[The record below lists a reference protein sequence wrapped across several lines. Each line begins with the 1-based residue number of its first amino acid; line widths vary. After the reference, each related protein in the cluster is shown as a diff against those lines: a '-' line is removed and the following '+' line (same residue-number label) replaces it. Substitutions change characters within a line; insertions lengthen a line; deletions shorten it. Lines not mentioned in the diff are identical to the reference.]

1 LLIKVRAIST
11 PSRGKNLRRNEK
23 RTPLFII
30 LMNRERALPDFL
42 IIPYQVIADSEL
54 QPTDRLLYGLI
65 YWYEHMKLEKCVA
78 SNETLAEILGVTA
91 RPIQG
96 SLERLEKQG
105 YIKRIFADPA
115 RKIRTEI
122 QSLVRFRV
130 RSNEHTGTLKR
141 SYGVRSNEHHINKTY
156 QKDLYHHEEKPKE
169 TLKTLAQRYPDLYQ
183 KKSA

>member
-1 LLIKVRAIST
+1 
-11 PSRGKNLRRNEK
+11 
-23 RTPLFII
+23 
-30 LMNRERALPDFL
+30 MNKRALPDFL

-78 SNETLAEILGVTA
+78 SNETLAEILGVTS

-96 SLERLEKQG
+96 CLERLEKQG
-105 YIKRIFADPA
+105 YIKRVFADPS

-141 SYGVRSNEHHINKTY
+141 SYPVRSNKHHINKTY
-156 QKDLYHHEEKPKE
+156 QKDLYSVNNEKPQKDN
-169 TLKTLAQRYPDLYQ
+169 LKFLQDRYPDVASRGA
-183 KKSA
+183 KKA